1 MMAMMRRKKATQ
13 HDPAEH
19 CCKNEPKL
27 RVNNSVASHVTLH
40 GRPWVVNFQPLR
52 KLPGTSL
59 MRCRRVGA
67 PNGGKRDRGKRRC
80 SGKRKDLAGPGSSR
94 EPSHT
99 AFVRKSGHTLPQRI
113 GSETTLPA

>member
-40 GRPWVVNFQPLR
+40 GRPWFLNFQPLG
-52 KLPGTSL
+52 KLPGTRL
-59 MRCRRVGA
+59 MRCRRAKRRIGA
-67 PNGGKRDRGKRRC
+67 KRNRGKRRR
-80 SGKRKDLAGPGSSR
+80 GVKWKIWARRDRAETP
-94 EPSHT
+94 
-99 AFVRKSGHTLPQRI
+99 AARI
-113 GSETTLPA
+113 YP